1 MEKKKPA
8 WRQRLE
14 ELPLQNVNQASLLAV
29 LYDIQTGMDVFVHW
43 TANYTSHSLF

>member
-1 MEKKKPA
+1 MEKKKA
-8 WRQRLE
+8 RKRLE

-43 TANYTSHSLF
+43 TAEYTSHSLF